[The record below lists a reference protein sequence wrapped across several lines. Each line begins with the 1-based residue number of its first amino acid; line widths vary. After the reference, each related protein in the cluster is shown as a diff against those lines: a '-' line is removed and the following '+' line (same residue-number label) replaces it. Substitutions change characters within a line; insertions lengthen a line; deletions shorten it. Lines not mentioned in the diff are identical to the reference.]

1 MSQDTGLWSVRRPR
15 ETLGGINYN
24 TGLPQP
30 ASAMKRSASGVGAGA
45 PYSNSHGRS
54 MSGSRQSLALS
65 RPSQPM
71 FQRSSSGTNLADIGL
86 SSVKRT
92 SSMRDKSFAP
102 TPAPGRSS
110 QDDRRS
116 SVYRARTSTAGPMS
130 HQSFFQQAPQPAGVP
145 RDPRPLRDRSYQ
157 ARIGQE
163 LLDYLAQNNFEM
175 QMKHTLSQN
184 IIKSP
189 TQKDF
194 NFMFQWLYRRI
205 DPSHKFQKNIDQEVP
220 PILKQLRYP
229 YERSITKSQ
238 IAAVGG
244 QNWSTFLGL
253 LHWMMQLAQMLDGY
267 ACSRYDDACLESGI
281 DVTGDRI
288 IFDFLSKAYRDWL
301 AMDED
306 ADDEDAN
313 RALAPHIERMAAAF
327 EQSNSKYTSELE
339 MLEAENSR
347 LLQEIEDLEKSTPDP
362 AVLDNHFRIME
373 EDKIKFEE
381 YNALAMQRSDKY
393 ETRINVLHEELDKLN
408 EELREVDDERRG
420 LQKAVDDLGISMQDI
435 DRMTAERERL
445 QKGIDSASQRLE
457 DVKKKVAEKEVE
469 ASRKLDEL
477 ERMVDRY
484 NTLAYQ
490 IALIP
495 ATAVNANGR
504 DYELQVTVNDGP
516 DFSSSQLQASSG
528 VSSSDRLLADP
539 VAGYQPAHI
548 LNLDLRGQVKNSFL
562 TLRKEISERRTI
574 AMDMMMKDHDLLDG
588 IKEAIE
594 DKRNEVE
601 ALEHR
606 VRAAEEEY
614 EKTKEVTTTQKM
626 ASDAQIEKMEKEL
639 AKMRA
644 TLSESVQLMEQR
656 EMNTSIEYEQLVLRA
671 NSLREELHTEIDRM
685 LNDVIKFKIHVQ
697 KNLDDYEG
705 FVADEVQAELG
716 SEEAS
721 EDTRNL
727 NISIPLLDKKVQTWK
742 DGFEDAEHLDVHR
755 LVQERRLPWD
765 ATLKVKGWLRDVCT
779 MEDQARDCDYRPAR
793 VLYASIVQ
801 DCEAELHCL
810 RNQLVIKTFRFERI
824 PHNLAK
830 LRRWVSREEET
841 TASTGVASETLQ
853 DETASSQS
861 LGKPRPLSLEMIR
874 EVIETPGR
882 VDSSEPVD
890 EEELELTEEYAYHD
904 QDYDQDWARRE
915 DEQETQRLLLAMK
928 YKWPVNMR
936 KAKMQY
942 LRAIERQEWER
953 DD

>member
-1 MSQDTGLWSVRRPR
+1 MSQDTGLWS
-15 ETLGGINYN
+15 TLGGINYN

-267 ACSRYDDACLESGI
+267 ACSRYDDACLESGL

-306 ADDEDAN
+306 ADDDDAN

-408 EELREVDDERRG
+408 EELREVEDERRG

-445 QKGIDSASQRLE
+445 QKGIESASQRLE
-457 DVKKKVAEKEVE
+457 DVKKKVADKEME

-495 ATAVNANGR
+495 ANAVNANGR

-516 DFSSSQLQASSG
+516 DFSSSQLKGSSG

-539 VAGYQPAHI
+539 VTGYQAAHI

-562 TLRKEISERRTI
+562 TLRKEISERRTV
-574 AMDMMMKDHDLLDG
+574 AMDNMMKDHDLLDG

-716 SEEAS
+716 SEEMD
-721 EDTRNL
+721 EDTRN
-727 NISIPLLDKKVQTWK
+727 I
-742 DGFEDAEHLDVHR
+742 
-755 LVQERRLPWD
+755 
-765 ATLKVKGWLRDVCT
+765 
-779 MEDQARDCDYRPAR
+779 
-793 VLYASIVQ
+793 
-801 DCEAELHCL
+801 
-810 RNQLVIKTFRFERI
+810 
-824 PHNLAK
+824 
-830 LRRWVSREEET
+830 
-841 TASTGVASETLQ
+841 
-853 DETASSQS
+853 
-861 LGKPRPLSLEMIR
+861 
-874 EVIETPGR
+874 
-882 VDSSEPVD
+882 
-890 EEELELTEEYAYHD
+890 
-904 QDYDQDWARRE
+904 
-915 DEQETQRLLLAMK
+915 
-928 YKWPVNMR
+928 NM
-936 KAKMQY
+936 
-942 LRAIERQEWER
+942 
-953 DD
+953 